1 MSYVK
6 RKGLI
11 EMKDKI
17 LRAITKYLYPY
28 LIEEIK
34 ADYSYN
40 KLASALK
47 KDKTLKNKLNKLTT
61 VTLQRTIS

>member
-1 MSYVK
+1 
-6 RKGLI
+6 
-11 EMKDKI
+11 MKDKI
-17 LRAITKYLYPY
+17 LRAIAKYLYPY